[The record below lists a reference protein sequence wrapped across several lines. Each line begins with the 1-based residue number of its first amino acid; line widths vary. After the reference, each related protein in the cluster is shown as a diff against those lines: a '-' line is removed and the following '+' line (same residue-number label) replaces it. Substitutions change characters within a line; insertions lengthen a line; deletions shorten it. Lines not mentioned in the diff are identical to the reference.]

1 MSNPLIRKLGH
12 GAQLTDD
19 DRAVLERISRK
30 SRRIPTN
37 HDIITEGTRP
47 AAVNLVMRGFAC
59 RYKLL
64 PDGKR
69 QITAFLVPGDFCD
82 LHVALLGE
90 MDHSIGT
97 GWGCDIV
104 EIPRD
109 TIDEL
114 NQNYPRIMRA
124 LRWSTLVDEATLRT
138 WLVSMGQRSAD
149 KQMAHLIC
157 ELLVRLQTVGFAD
170 ADGFD
175 FPLSQI
181 DIGDTLGLS
190 VVHVNRTLQDLRGL
204 NLVSW
209 KYKRVHIPDVER
221 LKAYADF
228 DPNYLH
234 LTDGSDIAG

>member
-1 MSNPLIRKLGH
+1 MSNPLIRKLEY
-12 GAQLTDD
+12 GALLTDE
-19 DRAVLERISRK
+19 DRAVLETVSRR
-30 SRRIPTN
+30 SHRIPTN
-37 HDIITEGTRP
+37 NDIITEGMRP
-47 AAVNLVMRGFAC
+47 TAVNLVMRGFAC

-69 QITAFLVPGDFCD
+69 QIMAFLVPGDFCD
-82 LHVALLGE
+82 LNVSLLGE
-90 MDHSIGT
+90 MDHTIGT

-104 EIPRD
+104 EIPRA

-114 NQNYPRIMRA
+114 IQNHPRIRRA
-124 LRWSTLVDEATLRT
+124 LQWSTLVDEATLRA

-157 ELLVRLQTVGFAD
+157 ELLVRLQAVGFAD

-175 FPLSQI
+175 FPLSQT

-190 VVHVNRTLQDLRGL
+190 VVHVNRTLQELRGL

-209 KYKRVHIPDVER
+209 KHKRVHIPDVER
-221 LKAYADF
+221 LKAYAGF

-234 LTDGSDIAG
+234 LTDGSNVSG

>member
-1 MSNPLIRKLGH
+1 MSNPLVRKLEH
-12 GAQLTDD
+12 GALLTDE
-19 DRAVLERISRK
+19 DRAVLETISSK
-30 SRRIPTN
+30 SRLIPTN
-37 HDIITEGTRP
+37 HDIITEGMKP

-69 QITAFLVPGDFCD
+69 QIMAFLVPGDFCD
-82 LHVALLGE
+82 LNVSLLGE
-90 MDHSIGT
+90 MDHTIGT

-104 EIPRD
+104 EIPRA
-109 TIDEL
+109 TIDEF
-114 NQNYPRIMRA
+114 NQNHPRIRRA
-124 LRWSTLVDEATLRT
+124 LQWSALVDEATLRA
-138 WLVSMGQRSAD
+138 WLVSMGQRSAN

-170 ADGFD
+170 ADSFN

-181 DIGDTLGLS
+181 DLGDTLGLS

-209 KYKRVHIPDVER
+209 KHKRVHIPDVER
-221 LKAYADF
+221 LNAYADF
-228 DPNYLH
+228 DPSYLH
-234 LTDGSDIAG
+234 LDDCRDLSA

>member
-1 MSNPLIRKLGH
+1 MSNPLIRKLEH

-19 DRAVLERISRK
+19 DRAVLERVSHK
-30 SRRIPTN
+30 SRHISTN
-37 HDIITEGTRP
+37 NDIITEGMRP
-47 AAVNLVMRGFAC
+47 EAVNLVMRGFAC

-69 QITAFLVPGDFCD
+69 QIIAFLVPGDFCD
-82 LHVALLGE
+82 LNVSLLGE
-90 MDHSIGT
+90 MEHTIGT

-104 EIPRD
+104 EIPKA

-114 NQNYPRIMRA
+114 IQNHPRIRRA
-124 LRWSTLVDEATLRT
+124 LQWSTLVDEATLRA

-157 ELLVRLQTVGFAD
+157 ELLVRLQAVGVAD

-175 FPLSQI
+175 FPLSQN

-190 VVHVNRTLQDLRGL
+190 VVHVNRTLQELRGL
-204 NLVSW
+204 KLVSW
-209 KYKRVHIPDVER
+209 KHKRVHIPDVER
-221 LKAYADF
+221 LKAYAGF

-234 LTDGSDIAG
+234 LTDGSNISS

>member
-1 MSNPLIRKLGH
+1 MSNPLIRKLEH
-12 GAQLTDD
+12 GALLTDE
-19 DRAVLERISRK
+19 DRAVLEVISRK
-30 SRRIPTN
+30 SRHIPTN
-37 HDIITEGTRP
+37 SDIITEGMRP
-47 AAVNLVMRGFAC
+47 VAVNLVMRGFAC

-82 LHVALLGE
+82 LNVSLLGE
-90 MDHSIGT
+90 MDHTIGT

-104 EIPRD
+104 EIPRA

-114 NQNYPRIMRA
+114 IQNHPRIRRA
-124 LRWSTLVDEATLRT
+124 LEWSTLVDEATLRA

-157 ELLVRLQTVGFAD
+157 ELLVRLQAVGYAD
-170 ADGFD
+170 ADSFD
-175 FPLSQI
+175 FPLSQT

-209 KYKRVHIPDVER
+209 KYKRVYIPDVEQ
-221 LKAYADF
+221 LKAYAGF

-234 LTDGSDIAG
+234 LTDGSNISG